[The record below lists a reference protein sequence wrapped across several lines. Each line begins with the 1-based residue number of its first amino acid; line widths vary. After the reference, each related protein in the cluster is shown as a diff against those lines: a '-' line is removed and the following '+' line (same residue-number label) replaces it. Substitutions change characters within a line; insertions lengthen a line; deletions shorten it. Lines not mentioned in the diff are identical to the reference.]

1 MVSSSCTI
9 DEIGPEER
17 MLVKYSGGIH
27 YADCF
32 LIQTH
37 RNSMAN
43 LKIKLKNCNV
53 ELPDDVGNFILSTGC
68 GSGKTYWLERFILA
82 HYMEGMLIVV
92 DSIVSAN
99 TLYYN
104 LLNLLGLAATDMM
117 LIHSQTDYDVQNVFA
132 NTPEE
137 VTKKNVLI
145 MTNVRLYTEYP
156 PIYLLYNRNG
166 VVLSPFDGDWKKLMN
181 NPNTRRWII
190 IDEIPGFIQKYASVS
205 KLHLGVLGAD
215 DGNGGYK
222 AKEFVAMK
230 KYYNTFIAHS
240 DAALF
245 ATTTALGKLKT
256 DSALYII
263 KHKYLDMM
271 KVQGDAV
278 IQFSPCDF
286 QTTKSL
292 VLIMEGAGDVL
303 FKDSSIYK
311 LIDIPQKYRAKADFH
326 SFNVPNLNRR
336 SNKHQELIKSMV
348 QSVIAILSSVKGK
361 TLIACWNDFKGEDK
375 RTTSDNQESK
385 DSPTVALLSEELTKA
400 AIPLDSFSIIY
411 YGSAE
416 SKAVNDF
423 KDYSNIILLGKW
435 SLPVS
440 TSSEKFNKAFLT
452 NTTLTRYMLWEYVQL
467 ITRIAI
473 RQDRNINV
481 FYSDDHNKDFML
493 TLEKY
498 FNQNIL
504 DIPEEHIDWRDKVKK
519 LNNGKRIVSQI
530 ERLSQRFPYIPQMI
544 VEGNQNKTINVSLK
558 EVNNLIG
565 KNKKRRD
572 YKLLI
577 SILQKFGISLVLQ

>member
-1 MVSSSCTI
+1 
-9 DEIGPEER
+9 
-17 MLVKYSGGIH
+17 
-27 YADCF
+27 
-32 LIQTH
+32 
-37 RNSMAN
+37 MAK
-43 LKIKLKNCNV
+43 LSIRLKNCSV

-68 GSGKTYWLERFILA
+68 GSGKTYWLERFILT

-99 TLYYN
+99 TLYSH

-117 LIHSQTDYDVQNVFA
+117 LIHSQTDYDVQNEYA

-137 VTKKNVLI
+137 VTKKKVLI
-145 MTNVRLYTEYP
+145 ITNVRLYTEYP
-156 PIYLLYNRNG
+156 PVYLLYNKNG
-166 VVLSPFDGDWKKLMN
+166 VALSSFDGDWKKLMN

-190 IDEIPGFIQKYASVS
+190 IDEIPGFIQKYANVS
-205 KLHLGVLGAD
+205 KQLLGVLGAD

-222 AKEFVAMK
+222 AKEFVAMEK
-230 KYYNTFIAHS
+230 FYNTFIAHS

-245 ATTTALGKLKT
+245 DTTTALGKLKT
-256 DSALYII
+256 DTALSII
-263 KHKYLDMM
+263 EREYSNMM
-271 KVQGDAV
+271 KVQGDAA

-286 QTTKSL
+286 QTNNSL

-303 FKDSSIYK
+303 FKDSSMYR
-311 LIDIPQKYRAKADFH
+311 LIDIPNKYNAKADFY
-326 SFNVPNLNRR
+326 SFNVPNLSRR
-336 SNKHQELIKSMV
+336 SSNHQELIKSMV
-348 QSVIAILSSVKGK
+348 KAVIAILSSVKGK
-361 TLIACWNDFKGEDK
+361 TLIACWNDFKGEDNGI
-375 RTTSDNQESK
+375 TSDAQSSK
-385 DSPTVALLSEELTKA
+385 DSRLVASLSDELTKA
-400 AIPLDSFSIIY
+400 NISQDLCSIIY

-423 KDYSNIILLGKW
+423 KDYCNIIVLGKW
-435 SLPVS
+435 YLPVS
-440 TSSEKFNKAFLT
+440 TSSEKFNKAFQT

-473 RQDRNINV
+473 RQDKDIKV
-481 FYSDDHNKDFML
+481 FYTDDHNKDFIL

-519 LNNGKRIVSQI
+519 LKNGKRVVCQI

-544 VEGNQNKTINVSLK
+544 VEGNQNKTINIPLK

-572 YKLLI
+572 YKHLI

>member
-1 MVSSSCTI
+1 
-9 DEIGPEER
+9 
-17 MLVKYSGGIH
+17 
-27 YADCF
+27 
-32 LIQTH
+32 
-37 RNSMAN
+37 MAK
-43 LKIKLKNCNV
+43 LKIKLKNRNV
-53 ELPDDVGNFILSTGC
+53 ELPDDVGNFILSSGC
-68 GSGKTYWLERFILA
+68 GSGKTYWLERFILT
-82 HYMEGMLIVV
+82 HYMEGMLIIV

-99 TLYYN
+99 SLYFD
-104 LLNLLGLAATDMM
+104 LLTKLGLDANDMM
-117 LIHSQTDYDVQNVFA
+117 LIHSKTDYDVMNEYA
-132 NTPEE
+132 NNPEE
-137 VTKKNVLI
+137 VTKKKVLI

-156 PIYLLYNRNG
+156 PVYLLYNKNG
-166 VVLSPFDGDWKKLMN
+166 VTLSSFDGDWKKLMN
-181 NPNTRRWII
+181 NPNTRRWIC
-190 IDEIPGFIQKYASVS
+190 IDEIPGFIQKYATVS
-205 KLHLGVLGAD
+205 KLHLGVLGETD
-215 DGNGGYK
+215 DNGGYK
-222 AKEFVAMK
+222 AKEFIAMEK
-230 KYYNTFIAHS
+230 DYNTFIAHS

-245 ATTTALGKLKT
+245 DTTTALGKLKT

-375 RTTSDNQESK
+375 GTTSDNQESK
-385 DSPTVALLSEELTKA
+385 DSPIIALLSEELTKA
-400 AIPLDSFSIIY
+400 DTPLDSYSIIY

-473 RQDRNINV
+473 RQDRDINV

-577 SILQKFGISLVLQ
+577 SILQKFGISLILQ

>member
-1 MVSSSCTI
+1 MVLSHVGI
-9 DEIGPEER
+9 VILMVEE
-17 MLVKYSGGIH
+17 VI
-27 YADCF
+27 
-32 LIQTH
+32 IQKIYV
-37 RNSMAN
+37 MAK
-43 LKIKLKNCNV
+43 LKIKLKNHNV

-68 GSGKTYWLERFILA
+68 GSGKTYWLERFILT
-82 HYMEGMLIVV
+82 HYMEGMLIIV

-99 TLYYN
+99 SLYFD
-104 LLNLLGLAATDMM
+104 LLTKLGLDANDMM
-117 LIHSQTDYDVQNVFA
+117 LIHSKTDYDVMNEYA
-132 NTPEE
+132 NNPEE
-137 VTKKNVLI
+137 VTKKKVLI

-156 PIYLLYNRNG
+156 PVYLLYNKNG
-166 VVLSPFDGDWKKLMN
+166 VTLSSFDGDWKKLMN

-190 IDEIPGFIQKYASVS
+190 IDEIPGFIQKYATVS
-205 KLHLGVLGAD
+205 KLHLGVLGETD
-215 DGNGGYK
+215 DYGGYK
-222 AKEFVAMK
+222 AKEFIVMEK
-230 KYYNTFIAHS
+230 DYNTFIAHS

-385 DSPTVALLSEELTKA
+385 DSPTIALLSEELTKA

-473 RQDRNINV
+473 RQDRDINV

-504 DIPEEHIDWRDKVKK
+504 DIPEEHIDWRDKIKK

>member
-1 MVSSSCTI
+1 MT
-9 DEIGPEER
+9 
-17 MLVKYSGGIH
+17 K
-27 YADCF
+27 
-32 LIQTH
+32 
-37 RNSMAN
+37 
-43 LKIKLKNCNV
+43 LKIKLRNCSV

-68 GSGKTYWLERFILA
+68 GSGKTYWLERFILT
-82 HYMEGMLIVV
+82 HYMEGMLIIV

-99 TLYYN
+99 SLYFD
-104 LLNLLGLAATDMM
+104 LLTKLGLDANDMM
-117 LIHSQTDYDVQNVFA
+117 LIHSKIDYDVLNEYA
-132 NTPEE
+132 NNPEE
-137 VTKKNVLI
+137 VTKKKVLI

-156 PIYLLYNRNG
+156 PVYLLYNKNSA
-166 VVLSPFDGDWKKLMN
+166 VLSSFDGDWKKLMN

-240 DAALF
+240 DAAWF
-245 ATTTALGKLKT
+245 NTATTLGLLKT
-256 DSALYII
+256 DTALSII
-263 KHKYLDMM
+263 ESEYSNMIKA
-271 KVQGDAV
+271 QGDAV

-286 QTTKSL
+286 QTNNSL

-303 FKDSSIYK
+303 FKDSSIYQ
-311 LIDIPQKYRAKADFH
+311 LIDIPNKYSAKADFH
-326 SFNVPNLNRR
+326 SFNVPSLSRR
-336 SNKHQELIKSMV
+336 SNNQEELIMSMV
-348 QSVIAILSSVKGK
+348 KAVIAILSSVKGK

-375 RTTSDNQESK
+375 GITSDTQNSK
-385 DSPTVALLSEELTKA
+385 DSHLVALLSEELTKA
-400 AIPLDSFSIIY
+400 NIPLDSYSIIY

-473 RQDRNINV
+473 RQDKDINV
-481 FYSDDHNKDFML
+481 FYTDDHNRDFIQ

-504 DIPEEHIDWRDKVKK
+504 DIPEEHIDWRDKVRK
-519 LNNGKRIVSQI
+519 LNNGKRVVGQI

>member
-1 MVSSSCTI
+1 MVLSHVGI
-9 DEIGPEER
+9 VILMVEE
-17 MLVKYSGGIH
+17 VI
-27 YADCF
+27 
-32 LIQTH
+32 IQKIYV
-37 RNSMAN
+37 MAK
-43 LKIKLKNCNV
+43 LKIKLKNRNV

-68 GSGKTYWLERFILA
+68 GSGKTYWLERFILT
-82 HYMEGMLIVV
+82 HYMEGMLIIV

-99 TLYYN
+99 SLYFD
-104 LLNLLGLAATDMM
+104 LLTKLGLDANDMM
-117 LIHSQTDYDVQNVFA
+117 LIHSKTDYDVMNEYA
-132 NTPEE
+132 NNPEE
-137 VTKKNVLI
+137 VTKKKVLI

-156 PIYLLYNRNG
+156 PVYLLYNKNG
-166 VVLSPFDGDWKKLMN
+166 AVLSSFDGDWKKLMN
-181 NPNTRRWII
+181 NPNTRRWIC

-205 KLHLGVLGAD
+205 KLHLGVLGED
-215 DGNGGYK
+215 DSKGGYK

-240 DAALF
+240 DAAWF
-245 ATTTALGKLKT
+245 NTATTLGLLKT
-256 DSALYII
+256 DTALSII
-263 KHKYLDMM
+263 ESEYSNMI

-286 QTTKSL
+286 QTNNSL

-326 SFNVPNLNRR
+326 SFNVSNLNRR
-336 SNKHQELIKSMV
+336 NNKHQELIKSMV

-375 RTTSDNQESK
+375 GTTSDNQESK
-385 DSPTVALLSEELTKA
+385 DSSTVALLSEELTKA
-400 AIPLDSFSIIY
+400 DIPLDSFSIIY

-473 RQDRNINV
+473 RQDRDINV

>member
-1 MVSSSCTI
+1 
-9 DEIGPEER
+9 
-17 MLVKYSGGIH
+17 
-27 YADCF
+27 
-32 LIQTH
+32 
-37 RNSMAN
+37 MAK
-43 LKIKLKNCNV
+43 LKIKLKNRNV
-53 ELPDDVGNFILSTGC
+53 ELPDDVGNFILSSGC
-68 GSGKTYWLERFILA
+68 GSGKTYWLERFILT
-82 HYMEGMLIVV
+82 HYMEGMLIIV

-99 TLYYN
+99 SLYFD
-104 LLNLLGLAATDMM
+104 LLTKLGLDANDMM
-117 LIHSQTDYDVQNVFA
+117 LIHSKTDYDVMNEYA
-132 NTPEE
+132 NNPEE
-137 VTKKNVLI
+137 VTKKKVLI

-156 PIYLLYNRNG
+156 PAYLLYNKNG
-166 VVLSPFDGDWKKLMN
+166 VTLSTFDGDWKKLMN

-190 IDEIPGFIQKYASVS
+190 IDEIPGFIQKYATVS
-205 KLHLGVLGAD
+205 KLHLGVLGETD
-215 DGNGGYK
+215 DNGGYK
-222 AKEFVAMK
+222 AKEFIVMEK
-230 KYYNTFIAHS
+230 DYNTFIAHS

-311 LIDIPQKYRAKADFH
+311 LVDIPQKYRAKADFH

-348 QSVIAILSSVKGK
+348 QSVVAILSSVKGK
-361 TLIACWNDFKGEDK
+361 TLIACWNDFKGEDNGI
-375 RTTSDNQESK
+375 TSDNQESK
-385 DSPTVALLSEELTKA
+385 DSPIIASLSDELAKA
-400 AIPLDSFSIIY
+400 NISQDLYSIIY

-423 KDYSNIILLGKW
+423 KDYCNIILLGKW

-473 RQDRNINV
+473 RQDMDINV
-481 FYSDDHNKDFML
+481 FYTDDHNRDFIQ

-544 VEGNQNKTINVSLK
+544 VEGNQNKTINMSLK

>member
-1 MVSSSCTI
+1 MT
-9 DEIGPEER
+9 
-17 MLVKYSGGIH
+17 K
-27 YADCF
+27 
-32 LIQTH
+32 
-37 RNSMAN
+37 
-43 LKIKLKNCNV
+43 LKIKLRNCSV

-82 HYMEGMLIVV
+82 HYMEGILIIV

-99 TLYYN
+99 SLYFD
-104 LLNLLGLAATDMM
+104 LLTKLGLDATDMM
-117 LIHSQTDYDVQNVFA
+117 MIHSQTDYEVQNEYA
-132 NTPEE
+132 NNPEE
-137 VTKKNVLI
+137 VTKKKVLI

-156 PIYLLYNRNG
+156 PIHLLYNKNG
-166 VVLSPFDGDWKKLMN
+166 VSLSPFYGDWEKLMH

-190 IDEIPGFIQKYASVS
+190 IDEIPGFIQKYATVS
-205 KLHLGVLGAD
+205 KLHLGVLGED
-215 DGNGGYK
+215 DGSGKYK
-222 AKEFVAMK
+222 AKEFVAMRK
-230 KYYNTFIAHS
+230 DYNTFIAHS
-240 DAALF
+240 DAAWF
-245 ATTTALGKLKT
+245 DTSTLGKLKT
-256 DSALYII
+256 DTALSII
-263 KHKYLDMM
+263 EHEYPKMM
-271 KVQGDAV
+271 KAQGNAV

-286 QTTKSL
+286 QTNNSL

-336 SNKHQELIKSMV
+336 NNKHQKLIKSMV

-361 TLIACWNDFKGEDK
+361 TLIACWNDFKGDDK
-375 RTTSDNQESK
+375 GITSDTQNSN
-385 DSPTVALLSEELTKA
+385 DITLVTLLSDELTKA
-400 AIPLDSFSIIY
+400 NIPQDIYSIIY

-473 RQDRNINV
+473 RQDMDINV
-481 FYSDDHNKDFML
+481 FYTDDHNRDFIQ

-504 DIPEEHIDWRDKVKK
+504 DIPEEHIDWRDKVRK
-519 LNNGKRIVSQI
+519 LNNGKRVVSQI

-544 VEGNQNKTINVSLK
+544 VEGKQNKTINVSLK

-565 KNKKRRD
+565 KSKKRRD
-572 YKLLI
+572 YKHLI
-577 SILQKFGISLVLQ
+577 SILQKFGIYLVLL

>member
-1 MVSSSCTI
+1 MVLSHVGI
-9 DEIGPEER
+9 VILMVEE
-17 MLVKYSGGIH
+17 VI
-27 YADCF
+27 
-32 LIQTH
+32 IQKIYV
-37 RNSMAN
+37 MAK
-43 LKIKLKNCNV
+43 LKIKLKNRNV

-68 GSGKTYWLERFILA
+68 GSGKTYWLERFILT
-82 HYMEGMLIVV
+82 HYMEGMLIIV

-99 TLYYN
+99 SLYFD
-104 LLNLLGLAATDMM
+104 LLTKLGLDANDMM
-117 LIHSQTDYDVQNVFA
+117 LIHSKTDYDVMNEYA
-132 NTPEE
+132 NNPEE
-137 VTKKNVLI
+137 VTKKKVLI

-156 PIYLLYNRNG
+156 PVYLLYNKNG
-166 VVLSPFDGDWKKLMN
+166 AVLSSFDGDWKKLMN
-181 NPNTRRWII
+181 NPNTRRWIC

-205 KLHLGVLGAD
+205 KLHLGVLGED
-215 DGNGGYK
+215 DSKGGYK

-240 DAALF
+240 DAAWF
-245 ATTTALGKLKT
+245 NTATTLGLLKT
-256 DSALYII
+256 DTALSII
-263 KHKYLDMM
+263 ESEYSNMI
-271 KVQGDAV
+271 KVQGNAV

-286 QTTKSL
+286 QTNNSL

-326 SFNVPNLNRR
+326 SFYVPNLNRR
-336 SNKHQELIKSMV
+336 NNKHQELIKSMV

-375 RTTSDNQESK
+375 GTTSDNQESK
-385 DSPTVALLSEELTKA
+385 DSSTVALLSEELTKA
-400 AIPLDSFSIIY
+400 DIPLDSFSIIY

-440 TSSEKFNKAFLT
+440 TSSEKFNKAFQT

-467 ITRIAI
+467 ITRIGI
-473 RQDRNINV
+473 RQDKDINV
-481 FYSDDHNKDFML
+481 FYTDDHNKDFIL

-504 DIPEEHIDWRDKVKK
+504 DISEEHIDWRDKVKK
-519 LNNGKRIVSQI
+519 LNNGTRVISQI

-565 KNKKRRD
+565 KKRKRRD

>member
-1 MVSSSCTI
+1 MT
-9 DEIGPEER
+9 
-17 MLVKYSGGIH
+17 K
-27 YADCF
+27 
-32 LIQTH
+32 
-37 RNSMAN
+37 
-43 LKIKLKNCNV
+43 LKIKLRNCSV

-82 HYMEGMLIVV
+82 HYMEGMLIIV

-99 TLYYN
+99 SLYFD
-104 LLNLLGLAATDMM
+104 LLTKLGLDANDMM
-117 LIHSQTDYDVQNVFA
+117 LIHSKIDYDVLNEYA
-132 NTPEE
+132 NNPEE
-137 VTKKNVLI
+137 VTKKKVLI

-156 PIYLLYNRNG
+156 PVYLLYNKNG
-166 VVLSPFDGDWKKLMN
+166 AVLSSFDGDWKKLMN

-240 DAALF
+240 DAAWF
-245 ATTTALGKLKT
+245 NTATTLGLLKT
-256 DSALYII
+256 DTALSII
-263 KHKYLDMM
+263 ESEYSNMI
-271 KVQGDAV
+271 KVQGNAV

-286 QTTKSL
+286 QTNNSL
-292 VLIMEGAGDVL
+292 VLILEGAGDVL

-375 RTTSDNQESK
+375 GTTSDNQESK
-385 DSPTVALLSEELTKA
+385 DSSTVALLSEELTKA
-400 AIPLDSFSIIY
+400 DIPLDSFSIIY

-473 RQDRNINV
+473 RQDRDINV

>member
-1 MVSSSCTI
+1 MVLSHVGI
-9 DEIGPEER
+9 VILMVEE
-17 MLVKYSGGIH
+17 VI
-27 YADCF
+27 
-32 LIQTH
+32 IQKIYV
-37 RNSMAN
+37 MAK
-43 LKIKLKNCNV
+43 LKIKLKNRNV

-68 GSGKTYWLERFILA
+68 GSGKTYWLERFILT
-82 HYMEGMLIVV
+82 HYMEGVLIIV

-99 TLYYN
+99 SLYFD
-104 LLNLLGLAATDMM
+104 LLTKLGLDANDMM
-117 LIHSQTDYDVQNVFA
+117 LIHSKTDYDVMNEYA
-132 NTPEE
+132 NNPEE
-137 VTKKNVLI
+137 VTKKKVLI

-156 PIYLLYNRNG
+156 PVYLLYNKNG
-166 VVLSPFDGDWKKLMN
+166 VTLSSFDGDWKKLMN

-190 IDEIPGFIQKYASVS
+190 IDEIPGFIQKYATVS
-205 KLHLGVLGAD
+205 KLHLGVLGETD
-215 DGNGGYK
+215 DNGGYK
-222 AKEFVAMK
+222 AKEFIVMEK
-230 KYYNTFIAHS
+230 DYNTFIAHS

-311 LIDIPQKYRAKADFH
+311 LVDIPQKYRAKADFH

-348 QSVIAILSSVKGK
+348 QSVVAILSSVKGK
-361 TLIACWNDFKGEDK
+361 TLIACWNDFKGEDNGI
-375 RTTSDNQESK
+375 TSDNQESK
-385 DSPTVALLSEELTKA
+385 DSPIIASLSDELAKA
-400 AIPLDSFSIIY
+400 NISQDLYSIIY

-423 KDYSNIILLGKW
+423 KDYCNIILLGKW

-473 RQDRNINV
+473 RQDMDINV
-481 FYSDDHNKDFML
+481 FYTDDHNRDFIQ

>member
-1 MVSSSCTI
+1 MVLSHVGI
-9 DEIGPEER
+9 VILMVEE
-17 MLVKYSGGIH
+17 VI
-27 YADCF
+27 
-32 LIQTH
+32 IQKIYV
-37 RNSMAN
+37 MAK
-43 LKIKLKNCNV
+43 LKIKLKNRNV

-68 GSGKTYWLERFILA
+68 GSGKTYWLERFILT
-82 HYMEGMLIVV
+82 HYMEGMLIIV

-99 TLYYN
+99 SLYFD
-104 LLNLLGLAATDMM
+104 LLTKLGLDANDMM
-117 LIHSQTDYDVQNVFA
+117 LIHSKTDYDVMNEYA
-132 NTPEE
+132 NNPEE
-137 VTKKNVLI
+137 VTKKKVLI
-145 MTNVRLYTEYP
+145 MTNVRFYTEYP
-156 PIYLLYNRNG
+156 PVYLLYNKNG
-166 VVLSPFDGDWKKLMN
+166 VTLSSFDGDWKKLMN

-190 IDEIPGFIQKYASVS
+190 IDEIPGFIQKYATVS
-205 KLHLGVLGAD
+205 KLHLGVLGETD
-215 DGNGGYK
+215 DYGGYK
-222 AKEFVAMK
+222 AKEFIVMEK
-230 KYYNTFIAHS
+230 DYNTFIAHS

-385 DSPTVALLSEELTKA
+385 DSPTIALLSEELTKA

-473 RQDRNINV
+473 RQDRDINV

-519 LNNGKRIVSQI
+519 INNGKRIVSQI

-577 SILQKFGISLVLQ
+577 SILQEFGISLVLQ

>member
-1 MVSSSCTI
+1 MSILSI
-9 DEIGPEER
+9 R
-17 MLVKYSGGIH
+17 L
-27 YADCF
+27 
-32 LIQTH
+32 
-37 RNSMAN
+37 RNCS
-43 LKIKLKNCNV
+43 V
-53 ELPDDVGNFILSTGC
+53 ELPDDVGNFILSSGC

-99 TLYYN
+99 TLHHD
-104 LLNLLGLAATDMM
+104 LQNLLGLAATDMM
-117 LIHSQTDYDVQNVFA
+117 LIHSQANYDVQNVFA
-132 NTPEE
+132 NTSEE
-137 VTKKNVLI
+137 VTKKKVLI

-156 PIYLLYNRNG
+156 PVYLLYNKNG
-166 VVLSPFDGDWKKLMN
+166 VALFPFDGDWIKLMN

-190 IDEIPGFIQKYASVS
+190 IDEIPGFMQKFATIS
-205 KLHLGVLGAD
+205 KLQLGVLGTD

-222 AKEFVAMK
+222 AKEFVAMRK
-230 KYYNTFIAHS
+230 DYNTFIAHS
-240 DAALF
+240 NAALF
-245 ATTTALGKLKT
+245 DTTTTLGKLKT
-256 DSALYII
+256 DTALSII
-263 KHKYLDMM
+263 EHDYTKMM
-271 KVQGDAV
+271 KEQGDAA

-303 FKDSSIYK
+303 FKDSSIYQ
-311 LIDIPQKYRAKADFH
+311 LIDIPNKYRAKADFH
-326 SFNVPNLNRR
+326 SFNIPNLRRR
-336 SNKHQELIKSMV
+336 SNNHQEELMKSMV
-348 QSVIAILSSVKGK
+348 KAVIAILSTVKGK
-361 TLIACWNDFKGEDK
+361 TLITCWNDFKGEDK
-375 RTTSDNQESK
+375 GTTSDIQ
-385 DSPTVALLSEELTKA
+385 DSNDSTLVASLSDELTKA
-400 AIPLDSFSIIY
+400 NVSQDLYSIIY

-440 TSSEKFNKAFLT
+440 TSSEKFNKAFKT

-467 ITRIAI
+467 ITRIGI
-473 RQDRNINV
+473 RQDKDINV
-481 FYSDDHNKDFML
+481 FYTDDHNKDFIL

-504 DIPEEHIDWRDKVKK
+504 DIPEEHIDWRNKVNKI
-519 LNNGKRIVSQI
+519 NNGIRVIDQV

-544 VEGNQNKTINVSLK
+544 AEGNQNKTINISLK

-565 KNKKRRD
+565 KKRKRRD

-577 SILQKFGISLVLQ
+577 SILQKFGISLALQ

>member
-1 MVSSSCTI
+1 MS
-9 DEIGPEER
+9 
-17 MLVKYSGGIH
+17 K
-27 YADCF
+27 
-32 LIQTH
+32 
-37 RNSMAN
+37 
-43 LKIKLKNCNV
+43 LKINLKNCSV
-53 ELPDDVGNFILSTGC
+53 ELPDGVGNYILSTGC

-99 TLYYN
+99 TLYYD

-117 LIHSQTDYDVQNVFA
+117 LIHSQANYDVQNEYT

-137 VTKKNVLI
+137 VTKKKVLI
-145 MTNVRLYTEYP
+145 LTNVRLYTEYP
-156 PIYLLYNRNG
+156 PVYLLYNSNG
-166 VVLSPFDGDWKKLMN
+166 VALFPFDGDWKKLMN

-190 IDEIPGFIQKYASVS
+190 IDEIPGFIQKYATVS
-205 KLHLGVLGAD
+205 KLHLGVLGID

-222 AKEFVAMK
+222 AKEFVAMRK
-230 KYYNTFIAHS
+230 DYNTFIAHS
-240 DAALF
+240 NAALF
-245 ATTTALGKLKT
+245 DTTTTLGKLKT
-256 DSALYII
+256 NTALSII
-263 KHKYLDMM
+263 KREYPYMM
-271 KVQGDAV
+271 KVQGDAA

-286 QTTKSL
+286 QTNNSL

-303 FKDSSIYK
+303 FKDSSIYQ
-311 LIDIPQKYRAKADFH
+311 LIDIPNKYRAKADFH
-326 SFNVPNLNRR
+326 RFNVPNLSRR
-336 SNKHQELIKSMV
+336 SSNHQELIKSMV
-348 QSVIAILSSVKGK
+348 KAVIAILSTVKGK

-375 RTTSDNQESK
+375 GITSDNQESK
-385 DSPTVALLSEELTKA
+385 DSPIIASLSDELTKA
-400 AIPLDSFSIIY
+400 NVSQDLYSIIY

-467 ITRIAI
+467 ITRIGI
-473 RQDRNINV
+473 RQDKDINV
-481 FYSDDHNKDFML
+481 FYTDDHNKDFIL

-519 LNNGKRIVSQI
+519 LYNGIRVIDQI

-544 VEGNQNKTINVSLK
+544 AEGNQNKTINVSLK

-565 KNKKRRD
+565 KKRKRRN

-577 SILQKFGISLVLQ
+577 SILQKLGISLVLQ

>member
-1 MVSSSCTI
+1 MVLSHVGI
-9 DEIGPEER
+9 VILMVEE
-17 MLVKYSGGIH
+17 VI
-27 YADCF
+27 
-32 LIQTH
+32 IQKIYV
-37 RNSMAN
+37 MAK
-43 LKIKLKNCNV
+43 LKIKLKNRNV

-68 GSGKTYWLERFILA
+68 GSGKTYWLERFILT
-82 HYMEGMLIVV
+82 HYMEGMLIIV

-99 TLYYN
+99 SLYFD
-104 LLNLLGLAATDMM
+104 LLTKLGLDANDMM
-117 LIHSQTDYDVQNVFA
+117 LIHSKTDYDVMNEYA
-132 NTPEE
+132 NNPEE
-137 VTKKNVLI
+137 VTKKKVLI

-156 PIYLLYNRNG
+156 PVYLLYNKNG
-166 VVLSPFDGDWKKLMN
+166 VTLSSFDGDWKKLMN

-190 IDEIPGFIQKYASVS
+190 IDEIPGFIQKYATVS
-205 KLHLGVLGAD
+205 KLHLGVLGETD
-215 DGNGGYK
+215 DNGGYK
-222 AKEFVAMK
+222 AKEFIVMEK
-230 KYYNTFIAHS
+230 DYNTFIAHS

-311 LIDIPQKYRAKADFH
+311 LIDIPQKYRAKEDFH

-375 RTTSDNQESK
+375 GTTSDNQESK
-385 DSPTVALLSEELTKA
+385 DSSTVALLSEELTKA
-400 AIPLDSFSIIY
+400 DIPLDSFSIIY

-440 TSSEKFNKAFLT
+440 TSSEEFNKAFLT

-473 RQDRNINV
+473 RQDRDINV

>member
-1 MVSSSCTI
+1 
-9 DEIGPEER
+9 
-17 MLVKYSGGIH
+17 
-27 YADCF
+27 
-32 LIQTH
+32 
-37 RNSMAN
+37 MAKLSIN
-43 LKIKLKNCNV
+43 LRNCNV

-82 HYMEGMLIVV
+82 HYMESMLIVV

-99 TLYYN
+99 TLHSH
-104 LLNLLGLAATDMM
+104 LQNLLGLDANDIM
-117 LIHSQTDYDVQNVFA
+117 LIHSQTDYGVQNEYA

-137 VTKKNVLI
+137 VTKKKVLI

-156 PIYLLYNRNG
+156 PVYLLYNNNG

-190 IDEIPGFIQKYASVS
+190 IDEIPGFIQKYATVS
-205 KLHLGVLGAD
+205 KQLLGVLGAD
-215 DGNGGYK
+215 DVNGGYK

-230 KYYNTFIAHS
+230 KYYSTFIAHS
-240 DAALF
+240 DVALF
-245 ATTTALGKLKT
+245 DTATTLGKLKT
-256 DSALYII
+256 DTALSII
-263 KHKYLDMM
+263 EHDYSKMM
-271 KVQGDAV
+271 KVQGDAA

-286 QTTKSL
+286 QTNNSF

-303 FKDSSIYK
+303 FKDSSIYR
-311 LIDIPQKYRAKADFH
+311 LIDIPNKYSAKANFH
-326 SFNVPNLNRR
+326 SFNVPNLSRR
-336 SNKHQELIKSMV
+336 SNNHQELIKSMV
-348 QSVIAILSSVKGK
+348 KAVIAILSTIKGK

-375 RTTSDNQESK
+375 GITNDAQNSN
-385 DSPTVALLSEELTKA
+385 DSTLVTLLSDELTKA
-400 AIPLDSFSIIY
+400 NIPQDIYSIIY

-440 TSSEKFNKAFLT
+440 TSSEKFNKAFQT

-473 RQDRNINV
+473 RQDKDIKV
-481 FYSDDHNKDFML
+481 FYTDDHNKDFIL

-504 DIPEEHIDWRDKVKK
+504 DIPEEHIDWRDKVNKI
-519 LNNGKRIVSQI
+519 NNGIRVIDQI

-544 VEGNQNKTINVSLK
+544 AEGNQNKTINVSLK

-565 KNKKRRD
+565 KKRKRRD

>member
-1 MVSSSCTI
+1 MIENDTFMVLSHVGI
-9 DEIGPEER
+9 VILMVEE
-17 MLVKYSGGIH
+17 VI
-27 YADCF
+27 
-32 LIQTH
+32 IQKIYV
-37 RNSMAN
+37 MAK
-43 LKIKLKNCNV
+43 LKIKLKNRNV

-68 GSGKTYWLERFILA
+68 GSGKTYWLERFILT
-82 HYMEGMLIVV
+82 HYMEGMLIIV

-99 TLYYN
+99 SLYFD
-104 LLNLLGLAATDMM
+104 LLTKLGLDANDMM
-117 LIHSQTDYDVQNVFA
+117 LIHSKTDYDVMNEYA
-132 NTPEE
+132 NNPEE
-137 VTKKNVLI
+137 VTKKKVLI

-156 PIYLLYNRNG
+156 PVYLLYNKNG
-166 VVLSPFDGDWKKLMN
+166 VTLSSFDGDWKKLMN

-190 IDEIPGFIQKYASVS
+190 IDEIPGFIQKYATVS
-205 KLHLGVLGAD
+205 KLHLGVLGETD
-215 DGNGGYK
+215 DYGGYK
-222 AKEFVAMK
+222 AKEFIVMEK
-230 KYYNTFIAHS
+230 DYNTFIAHS

-286 QTTKSL
+286 QTNNSL

-303 FKDSSIYK
+303 FKDSSIYQ
-311 LIDIPQKYRAKADFH
+311 LIDIPNKYSAKADFH
-326 SFNVPNLNRR
+326 SFNVPSLSRR
-336 SNKHQELIKSMV
+336 SNNQEELIKSMV
-348 QSVIAILSSVKGK
+348 KAVIAILSSVKGK

-375 RTTSDNQESK
+375 GITSDTQNSK
-385 DSPTVALLSEELTKA
+385 DSHLVALLSEELTKA
-400 AIPLDSFSIIY
+400 NIPLDSYSIIY

-473 RQDRNINV
+473 RQDRDINV

-544 VEGNQNKTINVSLK
+544 VEDNQNKTINVSLK

>member
-1 MVSSSCTI
+1 MVLSHVGI
-9 DEIGPEER
+9 VILMVEE
-17 MLVKYSGGIH
+17 VI
-27 YADCF
+27 
-32 LIQTH
+32 IQKIYV
-37 RNSMAN
+37 MAK
-43 LKIKLKNCNV
+43 LKIKLKNRNV

-68 GSGKTYWLERFILA
+68 GSGKTYWLERFILT
-82 HYMEGMLIVV
+82 HYMEGMLIIV

-99 TLYYN
+99 SLYFD
-104 LLNLLGLAATDMM
+104 LLTKLGLDANDMM
-117 LIHSQTDYDVQNVFA
+117 LIHSKTDYDVMNEYA
-132 NTPEE
+132 NNPEE
-137 VTKKNVLI
+137 VTKKKVLI

-156 PIYLLYNRNG
+156 PVYLLYNKNG
-166 VVLSPFDGDWKKLMN
+166 VTLSSFDGDWKKLMN

-190 IDEIPGFIQKYASVS
+190 IDEIPGFIQKYATVS
-205 KLHLGVLGAD
+205 KLHLGVLGETD
-215 DGNGGYK
+215 DYGGYK
-222 AKEFVAMK
+222 AKEFIVMEK
-230 KYYNTFIAHS
+230 DYNTFIAHS

-271 KVQGDAV
+271 KVQGDSV

-326 SFNVPNLNRR
+326 SFYVPNLNRR
-336 SNKHQELIKSMV
+336 NNKHQELIKSMV

-375 RTTSDNQESK
+375 GTTSDNQESK
-385 DSPTVALLSEELTKA
+385 DSPTIALLSEELTKA

-473 RQDRNINV
+473 RQDRDINV

>member
-1 MVSSSCTI
+1 MVLSHVGI
-9 DEIGPEER
+9 VILMVEE
-17 MLVKYSGGIH
+17 VI
-27 YADCF
+27 
-32 LIQTH
+32 IQKIYV
-37 RNSMAN
+37 MAK
-43 LKIKLKNCNV
+43 LKIKLKNRNV

-68 GSGKTYWLERFILA
+68 GSGKTYWLERFILT
-82 HYMEGMLIVV
+82 HYMEGMLIIV

-99 TLYYN
+99 SLYFD
-104 LLNLLGLAATDMM
+104 LLTKLGLDANDMM
-117 LIHSQTDYDVQNVFA
+117 LIHSKTDYDVMNEYA
-132 NTPEE
+132 NNPEE
-137 VTKKNVLI
+137 VTKKKVLI

-156 PIYLLYNRNG
+156 PVYLLYNKNG
-166 VVLSPFDGDWKKLMN
+166 VTLSSFDGDWKKLMN

-190 IDEIPGFIQKYASVS
+190 IDEIPGFIQKYATVS
-205 KLHLGVLGAD
+205 KLHLGVLGETD
-215 DGNGGYK
+215 DNGGYK
-222 AKEFVAMK
+222 AKEFIVMEK
-230 KYYNTFIAHS
+230 DYNTFIAHS

-375 RTTSDNQESK
+375 GTTSDNQESK
-385 DSPTVALLSEELTKA
+385 DSSTVALLSEELTKA
-400 AIPLDSFSIIY
+400 DIPLDSFSIIY

-423 KDYSNIILLGKW
+423 KDYNNIILLGKW

-473 RQDRNINV
+473 RQDRDINV

>member
-1 MVSSSCTI
+1 MVLSHVGI
-9 DEIGPEER
+9 VILMVEE
-17 MLVKYSGGIH
+17 VI
-27 YADCF
+27 
-32 LIQTH
+32 IQKIYV
-37 RNSMAN
+37 MAK
-43 LKIKLKNCNV
+43 LKIKLKNRNV

-68 GSGKTYWLERFILA
+68 GSGKTYWLERFILT
-82 HYMEGMLIVV
+82 HYMEGMLIIV

-99 TLYYN
+99 SLYFD
-104 LLNLLGLAATDMM
+104 LLTKLGLDANDMM
-117 LIHSQTDYDVQNVFA
+117 LIHSKTDYDVMNEYA
-132 NTPEE
+132 NNPEE
-137 VTKKNVLI
+137 VTKKKVLI

-156 PIYLLYNRNG
+156 PVYLLYNKNG
-166 VVLSPFDGDWKKLMN
+166 AVLSSFDGDWKKLMN
-181 NPNTRRWII
+181 NPNTRRWIC

-205 KLHLGVLGAD
+205 KLHLGVLGED
-215 DGNGGYK
+215 DSKGGYK

-240 DAALF
+240 DAAWF
-245 ATTTALGKLKT
+245 NTATTLGLLKT
-256 DSALYII
+256 DTALSII
-263 KHKYLDMM
+263 ESEYSNMI

-286 QTTKSL
+286 QTNNSL

-326 SFNVPNLNRR
+326 SFYVPNLNRR
-336 SNKHQELIKSMV
+336 NNKHQELIKSMV

-375 RTTSDNQESK
+375 GTTSDNQESK
-385 DSPTVALLSEELTKA
+385 DSSTVALLSEELTKA
-400 AIPLDSFSIIY
+400 DIPLDSFSIIY

-473 RQDRNINV
+473 RQDRDINV

>member
-1 MVSSSCTI
+1 MVLSHVGI
-9 DEIGPEER
+9 VILMVEE
-17 MLVKYSGGIH
+17 VI
-27 YADCF
+27 
-32 LIQTH
+32 IQKIYV
-37 RNSMAN
+37 MAK
-43 LKIKLKNCNV
+43 LKIKLKNRNV

-68 GSGKTYWLERFILA
+68 GSGKTYWLERFILT
-82 HYMEGMLIVV
+82 HYMEGMLIIV

-99 TLYYN
+99 SLYFD
-104 LLNLLGLAATDMM
+104 LLTKLGLDANDMM
-117 LIHSQTDYDVQNVFA
+117 LIHSKTDYDVMNEYA
-132 NTPEE
+132 NNPEE
-137 VTKKNVLI
+137 VTKKKVLI

-156 PIYLLYNRNG
+156 PVYLLYNKNG
-166 VVLSPFDGDWKKLMN
+166 AVLSSFDGDWKKLMN
-181 NPNTRRWII
+181 NPNTRRWIC
-190 IDEIPGFIQKYASVS
+190 IDEIPGFIQKYASVY
-205 KLHLGVLGAD
+205 KLHLGVLGED
-215 DGNGGYK
+215 DSKGGYK

-240 DAALF
+240 DAAWF
-245 ATTTALGKLKT
+245 NTATTLGLLKT
-256 DSALYII
+256 DTALSII
-263 KHKYLDMM
+263 ESEYSNMI

-286 QTTKSL
+286 QTNNSL

-326 SFNVPNLNRR
+326 SFNVSNLNRR
-336 SNKHQELIKSMV
+336 NNKHQELIKSMV

-375 RTTSDNQESK
+375 GTTSDNQESK
-385 DSPTVALLSEELTKA
+385 DSSTVALLSEELTKA
-400 AIPLDSFSIIY
+400 DIPLDSFSIIY

-423 KDYSNIILLGKW
+423 KDYSSIILLGKW

-473 RQDRNINV
+473 RQDRDINV

>member
-1 MVSSSCTI
+1 MT
-9 DEIGPEER
+9 
-17 MLVKYSGGIH
+17 K
-27 YADCF
+27 
-32 LIQTH
+32 
-37 RNSMAN
+37 
-43 LKIKLKNCNV
+43 LKIKLRNCSV

-82 HYMEGMLIVV
+82 HYMEGILIIV

-99 TLYYN
+99 SLYFD
-104 LLNLLGLAATDMM
+104 LLTKLGLDATDMM
-117 LIHSQTDYDVQNVFA
+117 MIHSQTDYEVQNEYA
-132 NTPEE
+132 NSPEE
-137 VTKKNVLI
+137 VTKKKVLI

-156 PIYLLYNRNG
+156 PIHLLYNKNG
-166 VVLSPFDGDWKKLMN
+166 VSLSPFDGDWEKLMH

-190 IDEIPGFIQKYASVS
+190 IDEIPGFIQKYATVS
-205 KLHLGVLGAD
+205 KLHLGVLGED
-215 DGNGGYK
+215 DGSGKYK
-222 AKEFVAMK
+222 AKEFVAMRK
-230 KYYNTFIAHS
+230 DYNTFIAHS
-240 DAALF
+240 DAAWF
-245 ATTTALGKLKT
+245 DTSTLGKLKT
-256 DSALYII
+256 DTALSII
-263 KHKYLDMM
+263 EHEYPKMM
-271 KVQGDAV
+271 KAQGNAV

-286 QTTKSL
+286 QTNNSL

-336 SNKHQELIKSMV
+336 NNKHQKLIKSMV

-361 TLIACWNDFKGEDK
+361 TLIACWNDFKGDDK
-375 RTTSDNQESK
+375 GITSDTQNSN
-385 DSPTVALLSEELTKA
+385 DITLVTLLSDELTKA
-400 AIPLDSFSIIY
+400 NIPQDIYSIIY

-473 RQDRNINV
+473 RQDMDINV
-481 FYSDDHNKDFML
+481 FYTDDHNRDFIQ

-504 DIPEEHIDWRDKVKK
+504 DIPEEHIDWRDKVRK
-519 LNNGKRIVSQI
+519 LNNGKRVVSQI

-544 VEGNQNKTINVSLK
+544 VEGKQNKTINVSLK

-565 KNKKRRD
+565 KSKKRRD
-572 YKLLI
+572 YKHLI
-577 SILQKFGISLVLQ
+577 SILQKFGISLVLL

>member
-1 MVSSSCTI
+1 MVLSHVGI
-9 DEIGPEER
+9 VILMVEE
-17 MLVKYSGGIH
+17 VI
-27 YADCF
+27 
-32 LIQTH
+32 IQKIYV
-37 RNSMAN
+37 MAK
-43 LKIKLKNCNV
+43 LKIKLKNRNV

-68 GSGKTYWLERFILA
+68 GSGKTYWLERFILT
-82 HYMEGMLIVV
+82 HYMEGMLIIV

-99 TLYYN
+99 SLYFD
-104 LLNLLGLAATDMM
+104 LLTKLGLDANDMM
-117 LIHSQTDYDVQNVFA
+117 LIHSKTDYDVMNEYA
-132 NTPEE
+132 NNPEE
-137 VTKKNVLI
+137 VTKKKVLI

-156 PIYLLYNRNG
+156 PVYLLYNKNG
-166 VVLSPFDGDWKKLMN
+166 VTLSSFDGDWKKLMN

-190 IDEIPGFIQKYASVS
+190 IDEIPGFIQKYATVS
-205 KLHLGVLGAD
+205 KLHLGVLGETD
-215 DGNGGYK
+215 DYGGYK
-222 AKEFVAMK
+222 AKEFIVMEK
-230 KYYNTFIAHS
+230 DYNTFIAHS
-240 DAALF
+240 DAAWF
-245 ATTTALGKLKT
+245 NTATTLGLLKT
-256 DSALYII
+256 DTALSII
-263 KHKYLDMM
+263 ESEYSNMI

-286 QTTKSL
+286 QTNNSL

-303 FKDSSIYK
+303 FKDSSIYQ
-311 LIDIPQKYRAKADFH
+311 LIDIPNKYSAKADFH
-326 SFNVPNLNRR
+326 SFNVPSLSRR
-336 SNKHQELIKSMV
+336 SNNQEELIKSMV
-348 QSVIAILSSVKGK
+348 KAVIAILSSVKGK

-375 RTTSDNQESK
+375 GITSDTQNSK
-385 DSPTVALLSEELTKA
+385 DSHLVALLSEELTKA
-400 AIPLDSFSIIY
+400 NIPLDSYSIIY

-473 RQDRNINV
+473 RQDRDINV

-544 VEGNQNKTINVSLK
+544 VEDNQNKTINVSLK

>member
-1 MVSSSCTI
+1 
-9 DEIGPEER
+9 
-17 MLVKYSGGIH
+17 
-27 YADCF
+27 
-32 LIQTH
+32 
-37 RNSMAN
+37 MAK
-43 LKIKLKNCNV
+43 LKIKLKNRNV

-68 GSGKTYWLERFILA
+68 GSGKTYWLERFILT
-82 HYMEGMLIVV
+82 HYMEGMLIIV

-99 TLYYN
+99 SLYFD
-104 LLNLLGLAATDMM
+104 LLTKLGLDANDMM
-117 LIHSQTDYDVQNVFA
+117 LIHSKTDYDVMNEYA
-132 NTPEE
+132 NNPEE
-137 VTKKNVLI
+137 VTKKKVLI

-156 PIYLLYNRNG
+156 PVYLLYNKNG
-166 VVLSPFDGDWKKLMN
+166 VTLSSFDGDWKKLMN

-190 IDEIPGFIQKYASVS
+190 IDEIPGFIQKYATVS
-205 KLHLGVLGAD
+205 KLHLGVLGETD
-215 DGNGGYK
+215 DNGGYK
-222 AKEFVAMK
+222 AKEFIVMEK
-230 KYYNTFIAHS
+230 DYNTFIAHS

-286 QTTKSL
+286 QTNNSL

-303 FKDSSIYK
+303 FKDSSIYQ
-311 LIDIPQKYRAKADFH
+311 LIDIPNKYSAKADFH
-326 SFNVPNLNRR
+326 SFNVPSLSRR
-336 SNKHQELIKSMV
+336 SNNQEELIKSMV
-348 QSVIAILSSVKGK
+348 KAVIAILSSVKGK

-375 RTTSDNQESK
+375 GITSDTQNSK
-385 DSPTVALLSEELTKA
+385 DSHLVALLSEELTKA
-400 AIPLDSFSIIY
+400 NIPLNSYSIIY

-473 RQDRNINV
+473 RQDRDINV

-544 VEGNQNKTINVSLK
+544 VEDNQNKTINVSLK

>member
-1 MVSSSCTI
+1 
-9 DEIGPEER
+9 
-17 MLVKYSGGIH
+17 
-27 YADCF
+27 
-32 LIQTH
+32 
-37 RNSMAN
+37 MAN
-43 LKIKLKNCNV
+43 LSIKLRNCSV

-99 TLYYN
+99 TLYYD

-117 LIHSQTDYDVQNVFA
+117 LIHSQAEYDVQNVFA

-137 VTKKNVLI
+137 VTKKKVLI

-156 PIYLLYNRNG
+156 PVYLLYDING
-166 VVLSPFDGDWKKLMN
+166 VVLSPFDGDWKKMMN

-190 IDEIPGFIQKYASVS
+190 IDEIPGFIQKYATVS
-205 KLHLGVLGAD
+205 KLHLGVLGTD

-222 AKEFVAMK
+222 AKELVVMRK
-230 KYYNTFIAHS
+230 DYNTFITHS
-240 DAALF
+240 NAALF
-245 ATTTALGKLKT
+245 DTTTTLGKLKT
-256 DSALYII
+256 DTALSVIEHEYSN
-263 KHKYLDMM
+263 MM
-271 KVQGDAV
+271 KVQGDAA

-286 QTTKSL
+286 QTNNSL
-292 VLIMEGAGDVL
+292 VLIMEGAGDML
-303 FKDSSIYK
+303 FKDSSIYR
-311 LIDIPQKYRAKADFH
+311 LIDIPNKYNAKANFN
-326 SFNVPNLNRR
+326 SFNVPNLSRR
-336 SNKHQELIKSMV
+336 SNNKQELILSMV
-348 QSVIAILSSVKGK
+348 KAVVAILSTVKGK
-361 TLIACWNDFKGEDK
+361 TLITCWNDFKGEDNGM
-375 RTTSDNQESK
+375 TSDAQSSK
-385 DSPTVALLSEELTKA
+385 DSPIIASLSDELAKA
-400 AIPLDSFSIIY
+400 NISQDLYSIIY

-416 SKAVNDF
+416 SKAVNNF

-440 TSSEKFNKAFLT
+440 TSSEKFNKAFKT
-452 NTTLTRYMLWEYVQL
+452 NTTLIRYMLWEYVQL
-467 ITRIAI
+467 ITRIGI
-473 RQDRNINV
+473 RQDKDINV
-481 FYSDDHNKDFML
+481 FYTDDHNRDFIQ

-519 LNNGKRIVSQI
+519 LKNGKRVISQI
-530 ERLSQRFPYIPQMI
+530 ERLSQRFPHIPQMI

-565 KNKKRRD
+565 KSKKRRD
-572 YKLLI
+572 YKHLI

>member
-1 MVSSSCTI
+1 MVLSHVGI
-9 DEIGPEER
+9 VILMVEE
-17 MLVKYSGGIH
+17 VI
-27 YADCF
+27 
-32 LIQTH
+32 IQKIYV
-37 RNSMAN
+37 MAK
-43 LKIKLKNCNV
+43 LKIKLKNRNV

-68 GSGKTYWLERFILA
+68 GSGKTYWLERFILT
-82 HYMEGMLIVV
+82 HYMEGMLIIV

-99 TLYYN
+99 SLYFD
-104 LLNLLGLAATDMM
+104 LLTKLGLDANDMI
-117 LIHSQTDYDVQNVFA
+117 LIHSKTDYDVMNEYA
-132 NTPEE
+132 NNPEE
-137 VTKKNVLI
+137 VTKKKVLI

-156 PIYLLYNRNG
+156 PVYLLYNKNG
-166 VVLSPFDGDWKKLMN
+166 AVLSSFDGDWKKLMN

-190 IDEIPGFIQKYASVS
+190 IDEIPGFIQKYATVS
-205 KLHLGVLGAD
+205 KLHLGVLGETD
-215 DGNGGYK
+215 DNGGYK
-222 AKEFVAMK
+222 AKEFIVMEK
-230 KYYNTFIAHS
+230 DYNTFIAHS

-336 SNKHQELIKSMV
+336 NNKHQELIKSMV

-361 TLIACWNDFKGEDK
+361 TLIACWNDFKSEDNGI
-375 RTTSDNQESK
+375 TSDTQNSN
-385 DSPTVALLSEELTKA
+385 DSTLVTLLSDELTKA
-400 AIPLDSFSIIY
+400 NISQDIYSIIY

-440 TSSEKFNKAFLT
+440 TSSEKFNKAFQT

-467 ITRIAI
+467 ITRIGI
-473 RQDRNINV
+473 RQDKDINV
-481 FYSDDHNKDFML
+481 FYTDDHNKDFIL

-519 LNNGKRIVSQI
+519 LNNGTRVISQI

-565 KNKKRRD
+565 KKRKKRD

>member
-1 MVSSSCTI
+1 MTI
-9 DEIGPEER
+9 
-17 MLVKYSGGIH
+17 LS
-27 YADCF
+27 
-32 LIQTH
+32 
-37 RNSMAN
+37 
-43 LKIKLKNCNV
+43 IKLRNCNA

-99 TLYYN
+99 TLQSH

-117 LIHSQTDYDVQNVFA
+117 LIHSQTDYNVHNVFA

-137 VTKKNVLI
+137 VTKKKVLI

-156 PIYLLYNRNG
+156 PIYLLYNKNG
-166 VVLSPFDGDWKKLMN
+166 VVLSPFDGDWKKMMN

-190 IDEIPGFIQKYASVS
+190 IDEIPGFIQKYATVS
-205 KLHLGVLGAD
+205 KLHLGVLGTD

-222 AKEFVAMK
+222 AKEFVAMEK
-230 KYYNTFIAHS
+230 FYKTFIAHS

-245 ATTTALGKLKT
+245 DTTTTLGKLKT
-256 DSALYII
+256 DTALSII
-263 KHKYLDMM
+263 EHDYSKMI
-271 KVQGDAV
+271 KVQGDAA

-286 QTTKSL
+286 QTNNSL

-303 FKDSSIYK
+303 FKDSSIYR
-311 LIDIPQKYRAKADFH
+311 LIDITNKYSAKANFH

-336 SNKHQELIKSMV
+336 SSNHQEELMKSMV
-348 QSVIAILSSVKGK
+348 KAVIAILSSVKGK

-375 RTTSDNQESK
+375 GIATDTQDRK
-385 DSPTVALLSEELTKA
+385 DSRIVAYLSEELTKA
-400 AIPLDSFSIIY
+400 NISQDLYSIIY

-440 TSSEKFNKAFLT
+440 TSSEKFNKAFQT

-467 ITRIAI
+467 ITRIGI
-473 RQDRNINV
+473 RQDKDINV
-481 FYSDDHNKDFML
+481 FYTDDHNKDFIL

-504 DIPEEHIDWRDKVKK
+504 DISEEHIDWRDKVKK
-519 LNNGKRIVSQI
+519 LNNGTRVISQI

-565 KNKKRRD
+565 KKRKRRD

>member
-1 MVSSSCTI
+1 MVLSHVGI
-9 DEIGPEER
+9 VILMVEE
-17 MLVKYSGGIH
+17 VI
-27 YADCF
+27 
-32 LIQTH
+32 IQKIYV
-37 RNSMAN
+37 MAK
-43 LKIKLKNCNV
+43 LKIKLKNRNV

-68 GSGKTYWLERFILA
+68 GSGKTYWLERFILT
-82 HYMEGMLIVV
+82 HYMEGMLIIV

-99 TLYYN
+99 SLYFD
-104 LLNLLGLAATDMM
+104 LLTKLGLDANDMM
-117 LIHSQTDYDVQNVFA
+117 LIHSKTDYDVMNEYA
-132 NTPEE
+132 NNPEE
-137 VTKKNVLI
+137 VTKKKVLI

-156 PIYLLYNRNG
+156 PVYLLYNKNG
-166 VVLSPFDGDWKKLMN
+166 AVLSSFDGDWKKLMN
-181 NPNTRRWII
+181 NPNTRRWIC

-240 DAALF
+240 DAAWF
-245 ATTTALGKLKT
+245 NTATTLGLLKT
-256 DSALYII
+256 DTALSII
-263 KHKYLDMM
+263 ESEYSNMI
-271 KVQGDAV
+271 KVQGNAV

-286 QTTKSL
+286 QTNNSL
-292 VLIMEGAGDVL
+292 VLILEGAGDVL

-326 SFNVPNLNRR
+326 SFNVSNLNRR
-336 SNKHQELIKSMV
+336 NNKHQELIKSMV

-375 RTTSDNQESK
+375 GTTSDNQESK
-385 DSPTVALLSEELTKA
+385 DSSTVALLSEELTKA
-400 AIPLDSFSIIY
+400 DIPLDSFSIIY

-473 RQDRNINV
+473 RQDRDINV

>member
-1 MVSSSCTI
+1 MT
-9 DEIGPEER
+9 
-17 MLVKYSGGIH
+17 K
-27 YADCF
+27 
-32 LIQTH
+32 
-37 RNSMAN
+37 
-43 LKIKLKNCNV
+43 LKINLKNCSV

-68 GSGKTYWLERFILA
+68 GSGKTYWLERFILT

-99 TLYYN
+99 TLHSH
-104 LLNLLGLAATDMM
+104 LLNLLGLDANDMM
-117 LIHSQTDYDVQNVFA
+117 LIHSQTDYDVQNEYA
-132 NTPEE
+132 NSPEE
-137 VTKKNVLI
+137 VTKKKVLI

-156 PIYLLYNRNG
+156 PVYLLYNKNG
-166 VVLSPFDGDWKKLMN
+166 VALSPFDGDWKKLMN

-190 IDEIPGFIQKYASVS
+190 IDEIPGFIQKYATVS
-205 KLHLGVLGAD
+205 KQLLGVLGAD

-222 AKEFVAMK
+222 AKEFVAMEK
-230 KYYNTFIAHS
+230 FYNTFIAHS

-245 ATTTALGKLKT
+245 DTTTVLGKLKT
-256 DSALYII
+256 ETALSVIEHEYSN
-263 KHKYLDMM
+263 MM
-271 KVQGDAV
+271 KVQGDAA

-286 QTTKSL
+286 QTNNSL

-303 FKDSSIYK
+303 FKDSSIYR
-311 LIDIPQKYRAKADFH
+311 LIDIPNKYRVKADFH

-375 RTTSDNQESK
+375 GTTSDNQESK
-385 DSPTVALLSEELTKA
+385 DSPIVALFSEELTKA
-400 AIPLDSFSIIY
+400 DIPLDSFSIIY

-423 KDYSNIILLGKW
+423 KDYNNIILLGKW

-440 TSSEKFNKAFLT
+440 TSSEKFNKAFQT

-473 RQDRNINV
+473 RQDRDINV

-577 SILQKFGISLVLQ
+577 SILGSVN

>member
-1 MVSSSCTI
+1 MVLSHVGI
-9 DEIGPEER
+9 VILMVEE
-17 MLVKYSGGIH
+17 VI
-27 YADCF
+27 
-32 LIQTH
+32 IQKIYV
-37 RNSMAN
+37 MAK
-43 LKIKLKNCNV
+43 LKIKLKNRNV

-68 GSGKTYWLERFILA
+68 GSGKTYWLERFILT
-82 HYMEGMLIVV
+82 HYMEGMLIIV

-99 TLYYN
+99 SLYFD
-104 LLNLLGLAATDMM
+104 LLAKLGLDANDMM
-117 LIHSQTDYDVQNVFA
+117 LIHSKTDYDVMNEYA
-132 NTPEE
+132 NNPEE
-137 VTKKNVLI
+137 VTKKKVLI

-156 PIYLLYNRNG
+156 PVYLLYNKNG
-166 VVLSPFDGDWKKLMN
+166 VTLSSFDGDWKKLMN

-190 IDEIPGFIQKYASVS
+190 IDEIPGFIQKYATVS
-205 KLHLGVLGAD
+205 KLHLGVLGETD
-215 DGNGGYK
+215 DNGGYK
-222 AKEFVAMK
+222 AKEFIVMEK
-230 KYYNTFIAHS
+230 DYNTFIAHS

-375 RTTSDNQESK
+375 GTTSDNQESK
-385 DSPTVALLSEELTKA
+385 DSSTVALLSEELTKA
-400 AIPLDSFSIIY
+400 DIPLDSFSIIY

-473 RQDRNINV
+473 RQDRDINV

>member
-1 MVSSSCTI
+1 MVLSHVGI
-9 DEIGPEER
+9 VILMVEE
-17 MLVKYSGGIH
+17 VI
-27 YADCF
+27 
-32 LIQTH
+32 IQKIYV
-37 RNSMAN
+37 MAK
-43 LKIKLKNCNV
+43 LKIKLKNRNV

-68 GSGKTYWLERFILA
+68 GSGKTYWLERFILT
-82 HYMEGMLIVV
+82 HYMEGMLIIV

-99 TLYYN
+99 SLYFD
-104 LLNLLGLAATDMM
+104 LLTKLGLDANDMM
-117 LIHSQTDYDVQNVFA
+117 LIHSKTDYDVMNEYA
-132 NTPEE
+132 NNPEE
-137 VTKKNVLI
+137 VTKKKVLI

-156 PIYLLYNRNG
+156 PVYLLYNKNG
-166 VVLSPFDGDWKKLMN
+166 VTLSSFDGDWKKLMN

-190 IDEIPGFIQKYASVS
+190 IDEIPGFIQKYATVS
-205 KLHLGVLGAD
+205 KLHLGVLGETD
-215 DGNGGYK
+215 DNGGYK
-222 AKEFVAMK
+222 AKEFIVMEK
-230 KYYNTFIAHS
+230 DYNTFIAHS

-311 LIDIPQKYRAKADFH
+311 LIDIPQKYRAKADLH

-375 RTTSDNQESK
+375 GTTSDNQESK
-385 DSPTVALLSEELTKA
+385 DSSTVALLSEELTKA
-400 AIPLDSFSIIY
+400 DIPLDSFSIIY

-435 SLPVS
+435 LLPVS

-473 RQDRNINV
+473 RQDRDINV

-544 VEGNQNKTINVSLK
+544 VEDNQNKTINVSLK

>member
-1 MVSSSCTI
+1 MT
-9 DEIGPEER
+9 
-17 MLVKYSGGIH
+17 K
-27 YADCF
+27 
-32 LIQTH
+32 
-37 RNSMAN
+37 
-43 LKIKLKNCNV
+43 LKIKLRNCSV

-68 GSGKTYWLERFILA
+68 GSGKTYWLERFILT
-82 HYMEGMLIVV
+82 HYMEGMLIIV

-99 TLYYN
+99 SLYLD
-104 LLNLLGLAATDMM
+104 LLTKLGLDANDMM
-117 LIHSQTDYDVQNVFA
+117 LIHSKIDYDVLNEYA
-132 NTPEE
+132 NNPEE
-137 VTKKNVLI
+137 VTKKKVLI

-156 PIYLLYNRNG
+156 PVYLLYNKNG
-166 VVLSPFDGDWKKLMN
+166 AVLSSFDGDWKKLMN

-240 DAALF
+240 DAAWF
-245 ATTTALGKLKT
+245 NTATTLGLLKT
-256 DSALYII
+256 DTALSII
-263 KHKYLDMM
+263 ESEYSNMI

-286 QTTKSL
+286 QTNNSL

-336 SNKHQELIKSMV
+336 NNKHQELIKSMV

-375 RTTSDNQESK
+375 GITSDTQNSK
-385 DSPTVALLSEELTKA
+385 DSHLVALLSEELTKTS
-400 AIPLDSFSIIY
+400 IPQDLYSIIY

-440 TSSEKFNKAFLT
+440 TSSEKFNNAFLT

-467 ITRIAI
+467 ITRIGI
-473 RQDRNINV
+473 RQDKDINV
-481 FYSDDHNKDFML
+481 FYTDDHNKDFIL
-493 TLEKY
+493 TLEMY

-519 LNNGKRIVSQI
+519 LNNGKRVVSQI

-544 VEGNQNKTINVSLK
+544 VEGNQNKNINISLK
-558 EVNNLIG
+558 EANNLIG
-565 KNKKRRD
+565 KTKKRRD
-572 YKLLI
+572 YKHLI

>member
-1 MVSSSCTI
+1 
-9 DEIGPEER
+9 
-17 MLVKYSGGIH
+17 
-27 YADCF
+27 
-32 LIQTH
+32 
-37 RNSMAN
+37 MAN
-43 LKIKLKNCNV
+43 LKIKLKNGEV
-53 ELPDDVGNFILSTGC
+53 ELPDDVGNFILSSGC
-68 GSGKTYWLERFILA
+68 GSGKTFWLERFILA

-99 TLYYN
+99 TLHSH
-104 LLNLLGLAATDMM
+104 LLNLLDLAATDMM
-117 LIHSQTDYDVQNVFA
+117 LIHSQANYDVQNVFA

-137 VTKKNVLI
+137 VTKKKVLI

-156 PIYLLYNRNG
+156 PVYLLYNKNG
-166 VVLSPFDGDWKKLMN
+166 VVLSSFDGDWKKLMN

-190 IDEIPGFIQKYASVS
+190 IDEIPGFIQKFATIS
-205 KLHLGVLGAD
+205 KLHLGVLGTD

-240 DAALF
+240 DVALF
-245 ATTTALGKLKT
+245 DTTTTLGKLKT
-256 DSALYII
+256 DTALSII
-263 KHKYLDMM
+263 EQDYPKMM
-271 KVQGDAV
+271 KVQGDAA

-286 QTTKSL
+286 QTNNSL

-303 FKDSSIYK
+303 FKDSSIYQ
-311 LIDIPQKYRAKADFH
+311 LIDIPNKYSSKADFH
-326 SFNVPNLNRR
+326 SFNVPNLSRR
-336 SNKHQELIKSMV
+336 NDNHQELIKSMV
-348 QSVIAILSSVKGK
+348 KSVIAILSTVKGK

-375 RTTSDNQESK
+375 GTTSDTQNSN
-385 DSPTVALLSEELTKA
+385 DSTLITLLSDELTKA
-400 AIPLDSFSIIY
+400 NIPQDIYSIIY

-435 SLPVS
+435 LLPVS
-440 TSSEKFNKAFLT
+440 TSSEKFNKVFQT

-467 ITRIAI
+467 ITRIGI
-473 RQDRNINV
+473 RQDKDINV
-481 FYSDDHNKDFML
+481 FYTDDHNKDFIL

-504 DIPEEHIDWRDKVKK
+504 DIPEEHIDWRDKVNKI
-519 LNNGKRIVSQI
+519 NNGIRVIDQI

-544 VEGNQNKTINVSLK
+544 AEGNQNKTINVSLK

-565 KNKKRRD
+565 KKRKRRD

-577 SILQKFGISLVLQ
+577 SILQKFGISLILQ

>member
-1 MVSSSCTI
+1 MT
-9 DEIGPEER
+9 
-17 MLVKYSGGIH
+17 K
-27 YADCF
+27 
-32 LIQTH
+32 
-37 RNSMAN
+37 
-43 LKIKLKNCNV
+43 LKIKLRNCSV
-53 ELPDDVGNFILSTGC
+53 ELPNDVGNFILSTGC

-82 HYMEGMLIVV
+82 HYMEGMLIIV

-99 TLYYN
+99 SLYFD
-104 LLNLLGLAATDMM
+104 LLTKLGLDANDMM
-117 LIHSQTDYDVQNVFA
+117 LIHSKIDYDVLNEYA
-132 NTPEE
+132 NNPEE
-137 VTKKNVLI
+137 VTKKKVLI

-156 PIYLLYNRNG
+156 PVYLLYNKNG
-166 VVLSPFDGDWKKLMN
+166 VVLSSFDGDWKKLMN
-181 NPNTRRWII
+181 NPNTRRWIC
-190 IDEIPGFIQKYASVS
+190 IDEIPGFIQKYAYVS
-205 KLHLGVLGAD
+205 KLHLGILGEED
-215 DGNGGYK
+215 SNGGYK

-240 DAALF
+240 DAAWF
-245 ATTTALGKLKT
+245 NTATTLGLLKT
-256 DSALYII
+256 DTALSIVESEYSNMI
-263 KHKYLDMM
+263 

-286 QTTKSL
+286 QTNNSL

-375 RTTSDNQESK
+375 GTTSDNQESK

-400 AIPLDSFSIIY
+400 DIPLDSFSVIY

-440 TSSEKFNKAFLT
+440 TSSEKFNRAFQT

-473 RQDRNINV
+473 RQDMDINV
-481 FYSDDHNKDFML
+481 FYTDDHNRDFIQ

-519 LNNGKRIVSQI
+519 LNNGKRVISQI

>member
-1 MVSSSCTI
+1 MVLSHVGI
-9 DEIGPEER
+9 VILMVEE
-17 MLVKYSGGIH
+17 VI
-27 YADCF
+27 
-32 LIQTH
+32 IQKIYV
-37 RNSMAN
+37 MAK
-43 LKIKLKNCNV
+43 LKIKLKNRNV

-68 GSGKTYWLERFILA
+68 GSGKTYWLERFILT
-82 HYMEGMLIVV
+82 HYMEGMLIIV

-99 TLYYN
+99 SLYFD
-104 LLNLLGLAATDMM
+104 LLTKLGLDANDMM
-117 LIHSQTDYDVQNVFA
+117 LIHSKTDYDVMNEYA
-132 NTPEE
+132 NNPEE
-137 VTKKNVLI
+137 VTKKKVLI

-156 PIYLLYNRNG
+156 PVYLLYNKNG
-166 VVLSPFDGDWKKLMN
+166 AVLSSFDGDWKKLMN
-181 NPNTRRWII
+181 NPNTRRWIC

-205 KLHLGVLGAD
+205 KLHLGVLGED
-215 DGNGGYK
+215 DSKGGYK

-240 DAALF
+240 DAAWF
-245 ATTTALGKLKT
+245 NTATTLGLLKT
-256 DSALYII
+256 DTALSII
-263 KHKYLDMM
+263 ESEYSNMI

-286 QTTKSL
+286 QTNNSL

-385 DSPTVALLSEELTKA
+385 DSPTIALLSEELTKA

-473 RQDRNINV
+473 RQDRDINV

-504 DIPEEHIDWRDKVKK
+504 DIPEEHIDWRDKIKK

>member
-1 MVSSSCTI
+1 MVLSHVGI
-9 DEIGPEER
+9 VILMVEE
-17 MLVKYSGGIH
+17 VI
-27 YADCF
+27 
-32 LIQTH
+32 IQKIYV
-37 RNSMAN
+37 MAK
-43 LKIKLKNCNV
+43 LKIKLKNRNV

-68 GSGKTYWLERFILA
+68 GSGKTYWLERFILT
-82 HYMEGMLIVV
+82 HYMEGMLIIV

-99 TLYYN
+99 SLYFD
-104 LLNLLGLAATDMM
+104 LLTKLGLDANDMM
-117 LIHSQTDYDVQNVFA
+117 LIHSKTDYDVMNEYA
-132 NTPEE
+132 NNPEE
-137 VTKKNVLI
+137 VTKKKVLI

-156 PIYLLYNRNG
+156 PVYLLYNKNG
-166 VVLSPFDGDWKKLMN
+166 VTLSSFDGDWKKLMN

-190 IDEIPGFIQKYASVS
+190 IDEIPGFIQKYATVS
-205 KLHLGVLGAD
+205 KLHLGVLGETD
-215 DGNGGYK
+215 DNGGYK
-222 AKEFVAMK
+222 AKEFIVMEK
-230 KYYNTFIAHS
+230 DYNTFIAHS

-375 RTTSDNQESK
+375 GTTSDNQESK
-385 DSPTVALLSEELTKA
+385 DSSTVALLSEELTKA
-400 AIPLDSFSIIY
+400 DIPLDSFSIIY

-440 TSSEKFNKAFLT
+440 TSSEEFNKAFLT

-473 RQDRNINV
+473 RQDRDINV